1 MSTNVAIAELLQKQT
16 YGERMKMAESLAD
29 VLDDARRSM
38 SIEDG
43 FDADHVASI
52 LQGWADAEVE
62 EPTE

>member
-1 MSTNVAIAELLQKQT
+1 MSTNVEIAELLQKQT
-16 YGERMKMAESLAD
+16 YVEKMAHSLAD